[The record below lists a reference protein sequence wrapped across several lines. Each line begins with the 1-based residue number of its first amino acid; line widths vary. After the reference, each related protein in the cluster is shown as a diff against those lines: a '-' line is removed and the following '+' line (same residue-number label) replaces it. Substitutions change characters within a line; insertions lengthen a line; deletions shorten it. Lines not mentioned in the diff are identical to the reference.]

1 MGEGPMNGFDEAIEG
16 SKIPLGAW
24 GKALVDWIL
33 DNFGGF
39 IDAITVGLRVP
50 IEGSVD
56 VLAAIPSPLFIAIA
70 AVISYWLQRSWRLTL
85 FVVLGLLLI
94 LNQGLWTEMVET
106 LVLVIYATALSLAI
120 GIPIGILATRRP
132 WIYPV
137 ISPILDMMQT
147 IPTFVYLVPTLILFG
162 LGLVPGLIATIIFA
176 VPAPIRLTYL
186 GISEVPKSLVE
197 AGESFG
203 CTRWQLLARVKL
215 PAALPTIMAGVNQ
228 CIMLSLS
235 MVVIAALVGAG
246 GIGKPVVRSL
256 NTVNVP
262 LGIESGLAIV
272 LIAIMLDRLVR
283 RRRSIKAPKLAAK
296 G

>member
-1 MGEGPMNGFDEAIEG
+1 MEGFDAAVAG
-16 SKIPLGAW
+16 NKIPIGLW
-24 GKALVDWIL
+24 GKNAVEWIL

-39 IDAITVGLRVP
+39 IDAITEGLRVP
-50 IEGSVD
+50 INGSVD
-56 VLAAIPSPLFIAIA
+56 VLEAIPSPIFILIA
-70 AVISYWLQRSWRLTL
+70 AAVAYGLQRSWKLVL

-94 LNQGLWTEMVET
+94 LNQGLWKEMIET
-106 LVLVIYATALSLAI
+106 LVLIIYATGLSLAI
-120 GIPIGILATRRP
+120 GIPIGIMATRRP
-132 WIYPV
+132 WIYPFL
-137 ISPILDMMQT
+137 SPILDMMQT
-147 IPTFVYLVPTLILFG
+147 IPTFVYLIPTLILFG

-186 GISEVPKSLVE
+186 GISEVPKQLVE

-203 CTRWQLLARVKL
+203 CTRWQLLTRVKL

-246 GIGKPVVRSL
+246 GLGKPVVRSL
-256 NTVNVP
+256 NQVNIP

-272 LIAIMLDRLVR
+272 LVAIMLDRLIR
-283 RRRSIKAPKLAAK
+283 RRRTAKPPKLAK

>member
-1 MGEGPMNGFDEAIEG
+1 MNGFDEAIEG

-24 GKALVDWIL
+24 GKGLVDWVL

-94 LNQGLWTEMVET
+94 LNQGLWAEMVET

-283 RRRSIKAPKLAAK
+283 RRRSVKAPKLAK

>member
-1 MGEGPMNGFDEAIEG
+1 MEGFDEAVAG
-16 SKIPLGAW
+16 NKIPIGLW
-24 GKALVDWIL
+24 GRYAVDWIL
-33 DNFGGF
+33 DHFGIF
-39 IDAITVGLRVP
+39 IDAITEGLRVP

-56 VLAAIPSPLFIAIA
+56 LLDAIPSPVFILIA
-70 AVISYWLQRSWRLTL
+70 AGIAYGLQRSWKLVL

-94 LNQGLWTEMVET
+94 LNQGLWKEMIET
-106 LVLVIYATALSLAI
+106 LVLIIYATGLSLAI

-132 WIYPV
+132 WVYPFL
-137 ISPILDMMQT
+137 SPVLDMMQT
-147 IPTFVYLVPTLILFG
+147 IPTFVYLIPTLILFG

-186 GISEVPKSLVE
+186 GISEVPKALIE

-203 CTRWQLLARVKL
+203 CSRWQLLTRVKL
-215 PAALPTIMAGVNQ
+215 PAALPTIMAGVTQ

-246 GIGKPVVRSL
+246 GLGKPVVRSL
-256 NTVNVP
+256 NTVNIP

-283 RRRSIKAPKLAAK
+283 KRRTIKAPKLAK

>member
-1 MGEGPMNGFDEAIEG
+1 MESFEDAIAG
-16 SKIPLGAW
+16 NKIPLGKW
-24 GKALVDWIL
+24 GDALVDWIT
-33 DNFGGF
+33 DNFGGV
-39 IDAITVGLRVP
+39 IDAITDGLRVP

-56 VLAAIPSPLFIAIA
+56 LLAAIPSPIFILIAAAIA
-70 AVISYWLQRSWRLTL
+70 YLLQRSWWLVV

-94 LNQGLWTEMVET
+94 LNQGLWAEMLET
-106 LVLVIYATALSLAI
+106 LVLVIYATGLSLAI

-132 WIYPV
+132 WIYPFLAPV
-137 ISPILDMMQT
+137 LDMMQT

-186 GISEVPKSLVE
+186 GISEVPRALIE

-203 CTRWQLLARVKL
+203 CSRWQLLTRVKL

-246 GIGKPVVRSL
+246 GLGKPVVRSL

-272 LIAIMLDRLVR
+272 LVAIMLDRLVR
-283 RRRSIKAPKLAAK
+283 KRRTLKAPKLAK